1 MNEASEKG
9 GQLQVGGILARP
21 PSIKPMDKKN
31 TAEFKQS
38 FPPK

>member
-9 GQLQVGGILARP
+9 GQLQVGGILVRP
-21 PSIKPMDKKN
+21 PSIRQMDKKI
-31 TAEFKQS
+31 TADFKQS